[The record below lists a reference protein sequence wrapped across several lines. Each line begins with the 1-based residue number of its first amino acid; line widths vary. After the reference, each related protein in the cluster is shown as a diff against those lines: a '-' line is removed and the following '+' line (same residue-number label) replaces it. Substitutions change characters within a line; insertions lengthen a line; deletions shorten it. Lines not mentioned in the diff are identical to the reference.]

1 MIKDVVISPVQTQ
14 NLSGPQKP
22 VRLPTE
28 AGSIEPPA
36 QVENG
41 KELPSNLVSTATEP
55 NLSGVV
61 ESLNDYLQSV
71 KRDLEFSV
79 DSDTGRTIITV
90 MDRDSGETIRQIPP
104 ETVMALAEYLRSE
117 GSLENFGVA
126 EKA

>member
-22 VRLPTE
+22 VRLRTE

-41 KELPSNLVSTATEP
+41 KELPSNSVSTAIEP

-79 DSDTGRTIITV
+79 DSATGRTIITV

-117 GSLENFGVA
+117 GGLENFGVA

>member
-14 NLSGPQKP
+14 NSSGSQKP
-22 VRLPTE
+22 VRLRTE

-36 QVENG
+36 QTENG
-41 KELPSNLVSTATEP
+41 KDMPSNSASAPIERD
-55 NLSGVV
+55 LSGVV

-79 DSDTGRTIITV
+79 DSATGRTVITV
-90 MDRDSGETIRQIPP
+90 LDRDSGETIRQIPP

-117 GSLENFGVA
+117 GGLESFGVA